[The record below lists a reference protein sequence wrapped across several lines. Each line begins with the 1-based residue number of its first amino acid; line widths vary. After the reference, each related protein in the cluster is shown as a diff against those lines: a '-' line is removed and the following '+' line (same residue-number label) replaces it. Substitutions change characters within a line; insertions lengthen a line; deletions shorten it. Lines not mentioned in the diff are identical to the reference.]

1 MAIYQY
7 GDQIPEIHDDVY
19 VAETADVIGQV
30 TLKRDASV
38 WYQAVLRGDTD
49 HLEVGERS
57 NIQDGAVLHADPGYP
72 LRIGHD
78 VTVGH
83 QAMLHGCT
91 IGDGSLIGIQAVILN
106 GAVIGRNCLVAA
118 GAVVKEGAEFPDN
131 SLIVG
136 APARL
141 VRELSEAQI
150 AGLARNAAGYVER
163 ARLHARELKRID
175 YR

>member
-7 GDQIPEIHDDVY
+7 GDDRPVIGDDVY
-19 VAETADVIGQV
+19 VAETADVIGRI
-30 TLKRDASV
+30 TLKRNASV

-49 HLEVGERS
+49 HLEVGEGS

-72 LRIGHD
+72 LTVGTG

-91 IGDGSLIGIQAVILN
+91 IGDGSLVGIQAVILN
-106 GAVIGRNCLVAA
+106 GAVIGHNCLVAA
-118 GAVVKEGAEFPDN
+118 GAVVKENARFPDN

-136 APARL
+136 APAKV
-141 VRELSEAQI
+141 VRELSDEAI
-150 AGLARNAAGYVER
+150 AGLRKNAEGYVER
-163 ARLHARELKRID
+163 GRRHATGLKRIG
-175 YR
+175 

>member
-1 MAIYQY
+1 MAIYQL
-7 GDQIPEIHDDVY
+7 GDSIPEIHDDVY
-19 VAETADVIGQV
+19 VAETADVIGRV
-30 TLKRDASV
+30 TLERRVSV

-49 HLEVGERS
+49 HLRVDEES
-57 NIQDGAVLHADPGYP
+57 NIQDGAVLHADLGYP
-72 LRIGHD
+72 LKVGRG

-91 IGDGSLIGIQAVILN
+91 IGAGSLVGIQAVILN
-106 GAVIGRNCLVAA
+106 GAVIGRNSLVAA

-136 APARL
+136 APARR

-150 AGLARNAAGYVER
+150 AGLARNAAGYVAR

-175 YR
+175 